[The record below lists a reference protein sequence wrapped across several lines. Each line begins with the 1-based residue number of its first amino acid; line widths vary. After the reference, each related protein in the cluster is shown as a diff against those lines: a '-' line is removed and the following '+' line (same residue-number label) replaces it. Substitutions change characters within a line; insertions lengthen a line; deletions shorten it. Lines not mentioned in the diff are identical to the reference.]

1 MSGIPSGWRDDG
13 HTLFSPS
20 HIQGGPEVP
29 VTGPFRDY
37 VLANA
42 WRPSDRAIETGHHVD
57 VLEASNPSLGSGFTQ
72 QFIYSLLEKPD
83 NGSLAGKVIYAWSG
97 IELAYLKGVYAGAM
111 AHIAQLEQQLQAAHP
126 VDAVTNRLQA
136 IELQAQKTIADAQ
149 EVVSLA
155 TQAIP

>member
-1 MSGIPSGWRDDG
+1 MSGTPSSWRDDG

-29 VTGPFRDY
+29 VTGSFRDY
-37 VLANA
+37 VLANP
-42 WRPSDRAIETGHHVD
+42 WRPSDRFIEVGHHVNQ
-57 VLEASNPSLGSGFTQ
+57 LEYSNASLGSGFRQ
-72 QFIYSLLEKPD
+72 QSLYSILEKPD
-83 NGSLAGKVIYAWSG
+83 SGSQAGQVLYGWQ
-97 IELAYLKGVYAGAM
+97 GVESNYVRSLYEGAM

-126 VDAVTNRLQA
+126 VDAVANRLQA

-155 TQAIP
+155 TQAIS